1 MPFTVVV
8 VVVAVAVAVVVV
20 ANIINNVSRNSAL
33 YAAHK
38 ITSNHNHH
46 RVGQRLPL
54 NKKFTS

>member
-8 VVVAVAVAVVVV
+8 AVVAVAVAVV